1 MIIRYIYDVLFLPLL
16 LCFLALKPAAAQ
28 DMLASASSSD
38 HAIKAIDTL
47 ALQRLLDHED
57 EVAADNYELYDEWSN
72 AYPYKATTLPET
84 YKIDLRG
91 FCMPTSSR
99 AITSNFGYRWG
110 RQHKG
115 IDIKVYTG
123 DTIRAAFAG
132 KVRVVKYDA
141 GGYGY
146 YVVIRHQ
153 NGLET
158 IYGHL
163 SRQLVKENQI
173 VKAGDVIGLGGNTGR
188 STGSHLHFETR
199 ICGVAINPAL
209 MFDFREQDVVGDYY
223 EFNRRT
229 YEREGLQANRIRGMK
244 GNGSYTEEEVRGTS
258 TGASSKSYGN
268 ASRNRKSTAKK
279 QKSQARYH
287 KVKKGETLSSIA
299 RRQGTT
305 VAKLCKLNKISTKTK
320 LRIGQVLRCS

>member
-1 MIIRYIYDVLFLPLL
+1 MIIRYIYDILFVPVV
-16 LCFLALKPAAAQ
+16 LCFLAVKPMSAQ
-28 DMLASASSSD
+28 DMLASVSSSD
-38 HAIKAIDTL
+38 HAIKAVDTL
-47 ALQRLLDHED
+47 ALQRLLDREAEAEMGD
-57 EVAADNYELYDEWSN
+57 YDLYDEWSN
-72 AYPYKATTLPET
+72 AYPYKATQLPET
-84 YKIDLRG
+84 YRIDLRG
-91 FCMPTSSR
+91 FCMPTTSR
-99 AITSNFGYRWG
+99 AITSNYGYRWG

-115 IDIKVYTG
+115 IDVKVYVG

-163 SRQLVKENQI
+163 SRQLVKENQM

-223 EFNRRT
+223 DFNKKT
-229 YEREGLQANRIRGMK
+229 YEREGLQANRVRGMK
-244 GNGSYTEEEVRGTS
+244 GNGSYTEEDVHGKGYVS
-258 TGASSKSYGN
+258 SGKGKGGKASSSK
-268 ASRNRKSTAKK
+268 KK
-279 QKSQARYH
+279 QRSSGSYH

-299 RRQGTT
+299 KKRGTT
-305 VAKLCKLNKISTKTK
+305 VAKLCKLNKLSTKSK